1 MILFLS
7 VTKYADLLRSIWDA
21 VSKSAVYRKMLS
33 ADQYRSTRPYFK
45 REPPCSRFTTLRIS
59 SPGDSPT
66 CARSHP
72 LNMLLSASISW
83 IFCGPIH
90 TFTVCWRLW
99 TATRQWISLNGILTM
114 KAEWYASLPDTE
126 EGRAKVCHGILQR
139 CVQSDNVNTYLKRG
153 RQFGRQPDS
162 NLVLR
167 QFTDGIIRPLVNYLC
182 ERIEDGGN
190 VLYLLDRFKMRCEW
204 FKQEELHEQYVQT
217 PSMGEKNLD
226 KALREYLFDGGIQFP
241 LPQPES
247 PSGKADVVAS
257 LGTAD
262 PLVLEVKIFD
272 PAKHKSTRNL
282 QGGFQ
287 QIWKYVGNYNQS
299 IGYLFI
305 FNCSDKELVIEPTG
319 DLESGRPNRVE
330 FGGKI
335 FFIVVANVNPN
346 IPSASRQSPTDR
358 VTITHEQLTA
368 TATD

>member
-1 MILFLS
+1 MQPIHDIKNKLTGRL
-7 VTKYADLLRSIWDA
+7 ADLREITSPQYAAECKYFMDFLRSDPYLHSLLETLDSNTSVDFFEWDF
-21 VSKSAVYRKMLS
+21 
-33 ADQYRSTRPYFK
+33 DH
-45 REPPCSRFTTLRIS
+45 E
-59 SPGDSPT
+59 G
-66 CARSHP
+66 
-72 LNMLLSASISW
+72 
-83 IFCGPIH
+83 
-90 TFTVCWRLW
+90 
-99 TATRQWISLNGILTM
+99 
-114 KAEWYASLPDTE
+114 EWYASLPDTE

-247 PSGKADVVAS
+247 PSGKADVIAS